1 MNGRQA
7 RRSISRIPARI
18 LAVPLLA
25 LALATTSF
33 PASPTASAAT
43 RPALQVRWLT
53 NHSRLEHGLER
64 LHLNPRLSRIAARHT
79 RSMAARGV
87 LFHSGNVPHLLRAW
101 RWSRWGENV
110 GMTNSP
116 LSALQWAFMNS
127 PEHRRNILGRRFARV
142 GIGVAQADGVSWVT
156 VIFYG

>member
-1 MNGRQA
+1 MNGRKA
-7 RRSISRIPARI
+7 PESIPRIPARI
-18 LAVPLLA
+18 LGVPLLA

-33 PASPTASAAT
+33 AASPTVSAAT
-43 RPALQVRWLT
+43 RPAEQVRWLT
-53 NHSRLEHGLER
+53 NHSRLERGLDQ
-64 LHLNPRLSRIAARHT
+64 LHSNPRLSRIAARHS

-87 LFHSGNVPHLLRAW
+87 LFHSRNVPHLLRTW
-101 RWSRWGENV
+101 QWSRWGENV

-142 GIGVAQADGVSWVT
+142 GIGVAEVDGVSWVT